1 MSTVTTSDQNPPKS
15 LSLPRRSKRSGQ
27 ANMDEAGSA
36 LATSDVAQGPEADTS
51 TEPLEIISSQTS
63 SGDSAYCSSI
73 ASSPVRLRPVA
84 TVAKRLSPARS
95 RVNSPKFKGPAVATV
110 NPMPVP
116 TIAEIIAAN
125 TTPELFPERFPRE
138 VQVPMAAAS
147 ASPQPAV
154 DRENNI
160 GLAAPTPSQEEILAM
175 MDIMERARTPT
186 AIASAPTAPP
196 APSVLGPSDIVLQP
210 PGPGA
215 WPVVQAVF
223 DFAESSIREDVRAH
237 RLLYDTFKAESDKGN
252 HDSAHCIMRLIL

>member
-1 MSTVTTSDQNPPKS
+1 
-15 LSLPRRSKRSGQ
+15 
-27 ANMDEAGSA
+27 MDEAGSA
-36 LATSDVAQGPEADTS
+36 PATSDVAQGPEADTS
-51 TEPLEIISSQTS
+51 AEPLEIISSQS
-63 SGDSAYCSSI
+63 DSAYCSSI

-84 TVAKRLSPARS
+84 RMIAKRRLSPARS
-95 RVNSPKFKGPAVATV
+95 RVNSPIFKGPADATV
-110 NPMPVP
+110 TV
-116 TIAEIIAAN
+116 AED
-125 TTPELFPERFPRE
+125 FYRFPRE

-210 PGPGA
+210 PAPGA

-223 DFAESSIREDVRAH
+223 DFAESSILEDVRAH
-237 RLLYDTFKAESDKGN
+237 RLLYYTFKAESDKGN

>member
-95 RVNSPKFKGPAVATV
+95 RVNSPIFKGPAVATV

-196 APSVLGPSDIVLQP
+196 PSALGPSDIVLHPAPAQP
-210 PGPGA
+210 GD
-215 WPVVQAVF
+215 WTVVQAVF

-237 RLLYDTFKAESDKGN
+237 RLLYETFKAESDKGN
-252 HDSAHCIMRLIL
+252 IAPIVLCA